1 MSALTTHPTTTVLQS
16 RVRLFQPVLR
26 PKKIECDAAR
36 WQETAWGRCRVAGR
50 LGQRHACLQ
59 NAILHTALGQH
70 EESDGGI
77 TVLTDP
83 YKLRVATGGG
93 PQANYGGGVKR
104 LIEDMI
110 NATIEIVAMPCG
122 GRAGFSAAGHLID
135 HVVGVPTYM
144 GREIPDP
151 LHPGAARRFWAVR
164 LGVCLA
170 ALLKHDLILYY
181 NPEPIAAL
189 GHGIS
194 QAVARHV
201 LSHKREPHGGWKLDR
216 LIEVVGGPTGGQALR
231 HRRQELRD
239 DAAALRACGLL
250 VRGDRVHKSSEN
262 VQQIPGGVPQIPGTV
277 PQIPGAFSKS
287 PVAAASSAPSGL
299 G

>member
-1 MSALTTHPTTTVLQS
+1 MSAPTGHPTTTVMQS
-16 RVRLFQPVLR
+16 RVQLFQPLLR
-26 PKKIECDAAR
+26 PTMIESETAR

-70 EESDGGI
+70 QESDGGI

-83 YKLRVATGGG
+83 YKLRVVTGGG
-93 PQANYGGGVKR
+93 PGANYGGGIER
-104 LIEDMI
+104 LIKDMI
-110 NATIEIVAMPCG
+110 LATVEIVATPRG
-122 GRAGFSAAGHLID
+122 GRDGFSAAGHLID
-135 HVVGVPTYM
+135 HVVRVPTYM
-144 GREIPDP
+144 GREVPDP
-151 LHPGAARRFWAVR
+151 LHPGATRRLWAVR

-239 DAAALRACGLL
+239 DAAALRACGLI
-250 VRGDRVHKSSEN
+250 VRGERVHKSSGN
-262 VQQIPGGVPQIPGTV
+262 VQQIPGDVQQIPGRV
-277 PQIPGAFSKS
+277 QQIPGAFNKS
-287 PVAAASSAPSGL
+287 LAAAALSAPSGL